1 MVAVPVFLSK
11 RLSEDKLGVALS
23 VMAAMGF
30 SFKAIFVKLAYAE
43 SSIDAV
49 ALLSLRMLF
58 ALPLFLWVGWSAL
71 HKGPALS
78 RKDWAWLVV
87 LGLLGYYASSMLD
100 FMGLQYI
107 SSGLERL
114 ILFTYPTLTILI
126 GVLCFGQRLSKRQ
139 VGAVLLSYLGIGV
152 AFAHDLSVTDDLSA
166 LLVGSVLVLGAS
178 LAYALYNAGSEP
190 LIHRL
195 GSMRFAVLGMMVS
208 TLATEVH
215 FLVDQPIAHLKQ
227 PVMVYV
233 YVAGMAVFSTV
244 FPVVWQSMAVKMIGS
259 ARTVLIGTLGPVLT
273 IVFAGFL
280 LGEPISVVQ
289 MLGAVLVLGGVLMV
303 SKR

>member
-1 MVAVPVFLSK
+1 
-11 RLSEDKLGVALS
+11 
-23 VMAAMGF
+23 
-30 SFKAIFVKLAYAE
+30 
-43 SSIDAV
+43 
-49 ALLSLRMLF
+49 
-58 ALPLFLWVGWSAL
+58 
-71 HKGPALS
+71 
-78 RKDWAWLVV
+78 
-87 LGLLGYYASSMLD
+87 
-100 FMGLQYI
+100 
-107 SSGLERL
+107 
-114 ILFTYPTLTILI
+114 
-126 GVLCFGQRLSKRQ
+126 
-139 VGAVLLSYLGIGV
+139 
-152 AFAHDLSVTDDLSA
+152 
-166 LLVGSVLVLGAS
+166 
-178 LAYALYNAGSEP
+178 
-190 LIHRL
+190 
-195 GSMRFAVLGMMVS
+195 VS

-259 ARTVLIGTLGPVLT
+259 ARTVLIGTLGPMLT